1 MLLKCSVN
9 CVRFGLFS
17 SFCSLA
23 QSSTSGIWRTAGSKK
38 VTLDA
43 SNKSKRLSVGL
54 SNTDEPP
61 YLNFVEQL
69 RIKKRQLIS
78 NLMAAEVVQGS
89 RPENDTQAS
98 Q

>member
-23 QSSTSGIWRTAGSKK
+23 QSSTSGIWRTTGSKN

-54 SNTDEPP
+54 SNTD
-61 YLNFVEQL
+61 LNFVEQL

>member
-23 QSSTSGIWRTAGSKK
+23 QSSTSGIWRTAGSKN

-43 SNKSKRLSVGL
+43 SNNSKRLSVGL
-54 SNTDEPP
+54 SDEPP
-61 YLNFVEQL
+61 YLNLVEQL

-89 RPENDTQAS
+89 WPENDTQAS